1 MKLAAITLCDQ
12 GARIT
17 EALDDRLDQC
27 DTYLHQQVATPSNA
41 PRFAS
46 VLELTGEIFG
56 RYDGL
61 IYVMPTGV
69 VVRAIAGHIVHKKSD
84 PAIVAVDVGGRWAVS
99 LLSGHEGGANDL
111 AVMVSNIIGAEPVI
125 STTTEAVK
133 DIIVG
138 IGCRRGAAVE
148 NIRDAI
154 MQALSLARCQLSQV
168 RLLASA
174 DIKADEPGLI
184 EAAQSLS
191 LPIRFIPAG
200 EIRTSLLDFQHST
213 FVQNKVDLPAVAE
226 PAALLAGRR
235 TQLIL
240 PKQIINSVTV
250 AIARENCMSL
260 A

>member
-1 MKLAAITLCDQ
+1 MKLAVITLCDQ
-12 GARIT
+12 GARIA
-17 EALDDRLDQC
+17 EALAHRLDQC
-27 DTYLHQQVATPSNA
+27 DIHLHEQAATSLNA
-41 PRFAS
+41 SRFTS
-46 VLELTGEIFG
+46 VLELTGEIFT

-69 VVRAIAGHIVHKKSD
+69 VVRAVAGHIVHKKSD
-84 PAIVAVDVGGRWAVS
+84 PAVVAVDVGGRWAVS

-111 AVMVSNIIGAEPVI
+111 AIMVSNIIGAEPVI

-133 DIIVG
+133 DLIIGV
-138 IGCRRGAAVE
+138 GCRRNTLAEHIQDAVT
-148 NIRDAI
+148 
-154 MQALSLARCQLSQV
+154 QALAQAQCELSQV

-174 DIKADEPGLI
+174 DIKTDEPGLI

-191 LPIRFIPAG
+191 LPIRFIPAD
-200 EIRTSLLDFQHST
+200 EIRTSLRDFQHST
-213 FVQNKVDLPAVAE
+213 FVQNKVDIPAVAE
-226 PAALLAGRR
+226 PVSLLAGRR
-235 TQLIL
+235 TRLIL